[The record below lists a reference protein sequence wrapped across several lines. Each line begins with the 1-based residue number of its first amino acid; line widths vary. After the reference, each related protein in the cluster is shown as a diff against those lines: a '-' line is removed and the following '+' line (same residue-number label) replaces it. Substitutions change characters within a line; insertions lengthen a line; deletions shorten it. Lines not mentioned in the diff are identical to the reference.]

1 MRRITHILCPV
12 DFSEN
17 SRHAFDCAI
26 GLAKCYGSSVH
37 VLHVVHIPDST
48 PGIGLAP
55 APVPI
60 APAEVDRIEMAMREF
75 LDIEPSGGVQIG
87 YVVVEAP
94 SVAREIGLQAER
106 LSADLL
112 VTGTHGRSG
121 FERFLLG
128 SVAERV
134 LRRSR
139 VPVLTVPPRAPDMAP
154 IGSCPFRN
162 VLYATD
168 FSPGSERAFEYATS
182 LADGTG
188 SRLTLMYVVE
198 QLPVAYDSVLAIPL
212 SINACPESLE
222 QAGRTQLDDLVTI
235 SVPPSCETDTVVA
248 RGRAAEEILRV
259 AAERQA
265 DVIVLG
271 VHGRNAL
278 DRLVFGSTAEKVVRQ
293 ATCPVLT
300 VRESS

>member
-1 MRRITHILCPV
+1 MRRITRILCPV

-26 GLAKCYGSSVH
+26 GVAKCYGSAVH
-37 VLHVVHIPDST
+37 VLHVVHIPEPT
-48 PGIGLAP
+48 PGIRLAP

-60 APAEVDRIEMAMREF
+60 GQAEVDRIGAAMREF
-75 LDIEPSGGVQIG
+75 LDVEPSGGVRIE

-106 LSADLL
+106 LSVDLL

-128 SVAERV
+128 SVAERL
-134 LRRSR
+134 LRRSG
-139 VPVLTVPPRAPDMAP
+139 VPVLTVPPRAPDISP

-162 VLYATD
+162 VVYATD
-168 FSPGSERAFEYATS
+168 FSQGSERAFEYASS
-182 LADGTG
+182 LADGAG
-188 SRLTLMYVVE
+188 ARLTLMYVLE
-198 QLPVAYDSVLAIPL
+198 QLPVAYDSVVAVPF
-212 SINACPESLE
+212 SINAYTESLE
-222 QAGRTQLDDLVTI
+222 QIGRTQLNDLVTT

-259 AAERQA
+259 ATERRA

-271 VHGRNAL
+271 VHGRNAF
-278 DRLVFGSTAEKVVRQ
+278 DRFMFGSTAEKVIRQ

-300 VRESS
+300 VRGSS

>member
-1 MRRITHILCPV
+1 MRRITQILCPV

-26 GLAKCYGSSVH
+26 GVAKCYGSAVH

-48 PGIGLAP
+48 PGTRLAP

-60 APAEVDRIEMAMREF
+60 RPAEIDRIRAAMREF
-75 LDIEPSGGVQIG
+75 LDVEPSGGVRIE

-106 LSADLL
+106 LSVDLL

-128 SVAERV
+128 SVAERLV
-134 LRRSR
+134 RRST
-139 VPVLTVPPRAPDMAP
+139 VPVLTVPPRAPDMSP
-154 IGSCPFRN
+154 IGNCPFRN
-162 VLYATD
+162 VVYATD
-168 FSPGSERAFEYATS
+168 FSQGSERAFEYATS
-182 LADGTG
+182 LAGG
-188 SRLTLMYVVE
+188 AGARLTLVYVVE
-198 QLPVAYDSVLAIPL
+198 QLPVVYDSVVAVPF
-212 SINACPESLE
+212 SINTYTDSLE
-222 QAGRTQLDDLVTI
+222 QIGRTQLNDLVTT
-235 SVPPSCETDTVVA
+235 SVPQSCETDTVIA
-248 RGRAAEEILRV
+248 RGRAAEEILHV
-259 AAERQA
+259 ATERQA

-271 VHGRNAL
+271 VHGHHAL
-278 DRLVFGSTAEKVVRQ
+278 DRLVFGSTAEKVIRH

-300 VRESS
+300 VRGSA